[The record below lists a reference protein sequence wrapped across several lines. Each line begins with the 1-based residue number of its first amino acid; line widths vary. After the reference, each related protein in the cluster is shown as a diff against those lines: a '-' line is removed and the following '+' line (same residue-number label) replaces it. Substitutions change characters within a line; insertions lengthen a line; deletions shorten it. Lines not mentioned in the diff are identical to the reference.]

1 MSLSLLVGTTVG
13 LESFFVDI
21 FQNIKN
27 TNGLHMDE
35 RSLLNNFF
43 EEILK
48 TSSVDYSCNEIE
60 DIQSAVL
67 EMLERIAVKINERGL
82 FNISRIEP
90 CGSMAE
96 KAALWK
102 TYTEEDTENDT
113 ENYGM
118 ETVSEKYLEF
128 DFLAVLAKTDD
139 IKLLMQDCKGC
150 NKVHGSLLNNTL
162 LQKYGYIE
170 MLRNSKWKGVDI
182 NNPEIIDE
190 IFQREVCASIVSLCN
205 CWTNQG
211 EFYDSCFKL
220 LPCISHTRKFYHSSA
235 GCTEC
240 SISRASGTLK
250 IAPGYYGTR
259 GCKLILQW
267 ESKSSSLF
275 APVGYNINQTQNMKR
290 FRIHIDF
297 IAALETLQET
307 QQGDKQTVDP
317 KSFIVSKYCIWCI
330 NNMWRISGCIEEIKA
345 IKNEFSM
352 KHKKCYMILKYI
364 FQTGEINNYNMKT
377 VVLHHHT
384 TCTDT
389 SEDMVACVTT
399 ILQEI
404 WDAYKRGHLQAYCR
418 PVNILRNNYGRHTG
432 YVFCAVLFSIYK
444 LDSFKPYIEAFR
456 KLVLENVFIWDNIS
470 CYWFYPP
477 DYLP

>member
-1 MSLSLLVGTTVG
+1 MSLLLLVGTTVR
-13 LESFFVDI
+13 LETFSVDI

-27 TNGLHMDE
+27 TIRLHMDE
-35 RSLLNNFF
+35 RSLMNSFF
-43 EEILK
+43 EDILK

-82 FNISRIEP
+82 FNISRIES

-102 TYTEEDTENDT
+102 TFLTYLTKK
-113 ENYGM
+113 
-118 ETVSEKYLEF
+118 EKYLEF

-139 IKLLMQDCKGC
+139 IYLLMLGCKGC
-150 NKVHGSLLNNTL
+150 KEVHGSLLNNTL

-170 MLRNSKWKGVDI
+170 MLRKSNLKGVDI
-182 NNPEIIDE
+182 NNPKIIDR
-190 IFQREVCASIVSLCN
+190 IFQREVGASIVSLCN
-205 CWTNQG
+205 CWTIQG
-211 EFYDSCFKL
+211 EFYNNCFKY
-220 LPCISHTRKFYHSSA
+220 PSDSSYTQKFYHSSA

-240 SISRASGTLK
+240 SISRASGTLE
-250 IAPGYYGTR
+250 IAPGPDDTR
-259 GCKLILQW
+259 HCTLKLQW

-317 KSFIVSKYCIWCI
+317 KSFIVSKRCSVCECSK
-330 NNMWRISGCIEEIKA
+330 MWRISGCIEEISA

-364 FQTGEINNYNMKT
+364 FQIGKINNYIMKT
-377 VVLHHHT
+377 AVLHHHT

-399 ILQEI
+399 ILQELN
-404 WDAYKRGHLQAYCR
+404 DAYKRGHLQAYCR
-418 PVNILRNNYGRHTG
+418 PVKLPCDSEVLRKHFKS
-432 YVFCAVLFSIYK
+432 VVVLQLINT
-444 LDSFKPYIEAFR
+444 LDSFEPYRDAF
-456 KLVLENVFIWDNIS
+456 KNHVLKDIRT
-470 CYWFYPP
+470 
-477 DYLP
+477 

>member
-1 MSLSLLVGTTVG
+1 MSLLLLVGTTVR
-13 LESFFVDI
+13 LESLFVDI

-27 TNGLHMDE
+27 TIRLHMEE
-35 RSLLNNFF
+35 RRLMNSFF
-43 EEILK
+43 EDILK

-102 TYTEEDTENDT
+102 TNTRRNVNGTNF
-113 ENYGM
+113 
-118 ETVSEKYLEF
+118 EKYLEF

-150 NKVHGSLLNNTL
+150 KEVHGSLLNNTL

-170 MLRNSKWKGVDI
+170 MSRNSKWKGVDI
-182 NNPEIIDE
+182 NSVFKIDQMF
-190 IFQREVCASIVSLCN
+190 IGEVDASIVSLCN
-205 CWTNQG
+205 CWTIQG
-211 EFYDSCFKL
+211 EFDDDCFIG
-220 LPCISHTRKFYHSSA
+220 LPDISYTPKFYPSSA

-250 IAPGYYGTR
+250 IAPGNYGTR
-259 GCKLILQW
+259 DCTLILQW

-275 APVGYNINQTQNMKR
+275 APVGYSINQTQNMKR
-290 FRIHIDF
+290 FEIHIDF

-307 QQGDKQTVDP
+307 QQGDTQTVDP
-317 KSFIVSKYCIWCI
+317 KCFIVSKRCHVRYDSIR
-330 NNMWRISGCIEEIKA
+330 WRISGCIEEIKA
-345 IKNEFSM
+345 IKNEFST

-364 FQTGEINNYNMKT
+364 FQTGELNNYTMKT

-399 ILQEI
+399 ILQELR
-404 WDAYKRGHLQAYCR
+404 DAYKRDHLLAYCR
-418 PVNILRNNYGRHTG
+418 PVNILRNNDRPTYGK
-432 YVFCAVLFSIYK
+432 VFVVVLKSINK
-444 LDSFKPYIEAFR
+444 LDSFKPYIEAFG
-456 KLVLENVFIWDNIS
+456 KLVLENI
-470 CYWFYPP
+470 
-477 DYLP
+477 L

>member
-1 MSLSLLVGTTVG
+1 
-13 LESFFVDI
+13 
-21 FQNIKN
+21 
-27 TNGLHMDE
+27 MDE
-35 RSLLNNFF
+35 RGLLNSFF
-43 EEILK
+43 EDILK
-48 TSSVDYSCNEIE
+48 KSSVDYSCNEIE

-67 EMLERIAVKINERGL
+67 EMMERIAVKINERGL

-102 TYTEEDTENDT
+102 TYKTYNKSNVKKTI
-113 ENYGM
+113 
-118 ETVSEKYLEF
+118 SEKYLEF
-128 DFLAVLAKTDD
+128 DFLAVLVKTDD
-139 IKLLMQDCKGC
+139 IKMLMPYCKGC
-150 NKVHGSLLNNTL
+150 KEVHGSLLNNIL

-170 MLRNSKWKGVDI
+170 MLRIGDKKDVNINS
-182 NNPEIIDE
+182 PYIIDRMF
-190 IFQREVCASIVSLCN
+190 IREVGLSILSLCN
-205 CWTNQG
+205 CWTIQG
-211 EFYDSCFKL
+211 EFYDNCFKG
-220 LPCISHTRKFYHSSA
+220 LPDSAYTRKFYHSSA

-250 IAPGYYGTR
+250 IAPGYYGKR
-259 GCKLILQW
+259 DCILILQW

-290 FRIHIDF
+290 FLIHIDF

-317 KSFIVSKYCIWCI
+317 KSFIVSKSCSVCGSSK
-330 NNMWRISGCIEEIKA
+330 MWRISGCIEEISA

-364 FQTGEINNYNMKT
+364 FQTGEISNYIMKT
-377 VVLHHHT
+377 AVLHHHT

-399 ILQEI
+399 ILQELN
-404 WDAYKRGHLQAYCR
+404 DAYKRGHLQAYCR
-418 PVNILRNNYGRHTG
+418 PVKLSYYSVDLRRFGDFTEDFPFKSR
-432 YVFCAVLFSIYK
+432 VFVSINV
-444 LDSFKPYIEAFR
+444 LDSFKPYRRAFEN
-456 KLVLENVFIWDNIS
+456 LVLKNI
-470 CYWFYPP
+470 
-477 DYLP
+477 L

>member
-27 TNGLHMDE
+27 TIGLHMDE

-48 TSSVDYSCNEIE
+48 TSSVDYSCSEIE

-67 EMLERIAVKINERGL
+67 EMLERIVVKINERGL
-82 FNISRIEP
+82 FNISMIVP

-102 TYTEEDTENDT
+102 TDTKYNIEKSI
-113 ENYGM
+113 
-118 ETVSEKYLEF
+118 SEKYLEF
-128 DFLAVLAKTDD
+128 DFLAVLVKTDD

-150 NKVHGSLLNNTL
+150 KNVHGSLLNNTL
-162 LQKYGYIE
+162 LPKYGYIE
-170 MLRNSKWKGVDI
+170 MLRNSMLNDADI
-182 NNPEIIDE
+182 NKPEIICQM
-190 IFQREVCASIVSLCN
+190 FQREVHASILSLCN
-205 CWTNQG
+205 CLAIRGG
-211 EFYDSCFKL
+211 EYL
-220 LPCISHTRKFYHSSA
+220 RKFSYTLKFDHLSA

-240 SISRASGTLK
+240 SISRASGTLE
-250 IAPGYYGTR
+250 IAPGSHRIG
-259 GCKLILQW
+259 GCTLILQW

-307 QQGDKQTVDP
+307 QQGDKRTIDT
-317 KSFIVSKYCIWCI
+317 KSFIVSKSCSVCECIK
-330 NNMWRISGCIEEIKA
+330 MWRISGCIEEISA

-364 FQTGEINNYNMKT
+364 FQTGKISNYIMKT
-377 VVLHHHT
+377 AVLHHHT

-389 SEDMVACVTT
+389 SEDMVACITS
-399 ILQEI
+399 ILQELV
-404 WDAYKRGHLQAYCR
+404 DAHMRGHLQAYCR
-418 PVNILRNNYGRHTG
+418 PVNLLCRGQAGFTFKTC
-432 YVFCAVLFSIYK
+432 VFFSINQ
-444 LDSFKPYIEAFR
+444 LDSFNPYRRAFE
-456 KLVLENVFIWDNIS
+456 KLVLKDIKDA
-470 CYWFYPP
+470 
-477 DYLP
+477 

>member
-1 MSLSLLVGTTVG
+1 MSLLLLVGTTVR

-27 TNGLHMDE
+27 TIRLHMDE
-35 RSLLNNFF
+35 RSLMNSVF
-43 EEILK
+43 EDILK

-102 TYTEEDTENDT
+102 TYKTYNKSNVKKTI
-113 ENYGM
+113 
-118 ETVSEKYLEF
+118 SEKYLEF
-128 DFLAVLAKTDD
+128 DFLAVLVKTDD
-139 IKLLMQDCKGC
+139 IKMLMPYCKGC
-150 NKVHGSLLNNTL
+150 KKVHGSLLNNIL

-170 MLRNSKWKGVDI
+170 MLRIGDKKDVNINS
-182 NNPEIIDE
+182 PRIIDRM
-190 IFQREVCASIVSLCN
+190 FVREVGASISSLCN
-205 CWTNQG
+205 CLTIRG
-211 EFYDSCFKL
+211 GKY
-220 LPCISHTRKFYHSSA
+220 LPNGSYTLKFDHLSA

-250 IAPGYYGTR
+250 ISHVVNLTFDTPRCT
-259 GCKLILQW
+259 LILQW

-275 APVGYNINQTQNMKR
+275 APVEYSINQTQNMKR

-307 QQGDKQTVDP
+307 QQGDTQTCDT
-317 KSFIVSKYCIWCI
+317 KSFIVPKRCCVCHNGTS
-330 NNMWRISGCIEEIKA
+330 WRISDCVEEIKA

-404 WDAYKRGHLQAYCR
+404 ADAYKRCLLLAYCR
-418 PVNILRNNYGRHTG
+418 QFNLLCRLPKERNDNFKSR
-432 YVFCAVLFSIYK
+432 VLFSIDL
-444 LDSFKPYIEAFR
+444 LDSFKPYRRAFEN
-456 KLVLENVFIWDNIS
+456 LVLKNS
-470 CYWFYPP
+470 
-477 DYLP
+477 L

>member
-1 MSLSLLVGTTVG
+1 MISLSLLVGTTVR

-27 TNGLHMDE
+27 TIVLHMDE
-35 RSLLNNFF
+35 RGLLNSFF
-43 EEILK
+43 EDILK
-48 TSSVDYSCNEIE
+48 KSSVDYSCNEIE
-60 DIQSAVL
+60 DIQTAVL
-67 EMLERIAVKINERGL
+67 ELLERIAVKINERGL

-102 TYTEEDTENDT
+102 TDTEKDVK
-113 ENYGM
+113 
-118 ETVSEKYLEF
+118 ETISEKYLEF

-139 IKLLMQDCKGC
+139 IKIRMKHCKGC
-150 NKVHGSLLNNTL
+150 TEVHGSL
-162 LQKYGYIE
+162 QKYGSIE
-170 MLRNSKWKGVDI
+170 MLRNRGGKDEHI
-182 NNPEIIDE
+182 NSPLIIDRM
-190 IFQREVCASIVSLCN
+190 FLKEVGASIVSLCN
-205 CWTNQG
+205 CWTIQG
-211 EFYDSCFKL
+211 NIHNCFKL
-220 LPCISHTRKFYHSSA
+220 LPDSSYTREIYHSSA

-250 IAPGYYGTR
+250 IAPGPDDTR
-259 GCKLILQW
+259 HCTLILQW

-317 KSFIVSKYCIWCI
+317 KSFIVSKRCSVCECSK
-330 NNMWRISGCIEEIKA
+330 MWRISGCIEEISA

-352 KHKKCYMILKYI
+352 KHKKCYMIWKYI
-364 FQTGEINNYNMKT
+364 FQKGMVNNYVMKT

-389 SEDMVACVTT
+389 SEDIVACVTT
-399 ILQEI
+399 ILQELD
-404 WDAYKRGHLQAYCR
+404 DAYRRCHLQAYCR
-418 PVNILRNNYGRHTG
+418 PVNLLCRGQAGFTFETC
-432 YVFCAVLFSIYK
+432 VFFSINQ
-444 LDSFKPYIEAFR
+444 LDSFNPYRRAFEN
-456 KLVLENVFIWDNIS
+456 LVLKNI
-470 CYWFYPP
+470 
-477 DYLP
+477 L

>member
-27 TNGLHMDE
+27 SIGLHMDE

-43 EEILK
+43 EDILK
-48 TSSVDYSCNEIE
+48 KSSVDYSCNEIE
-60 DIQSAVL
+60 DIQTAVL

-102 TYTEEDTENDT
+102 TEDNEKVTI
-113 ENYGM
+113 
-118 ETVSEKYLEF
+118 SEQYLEF

-139 IKLLMQDCKGC
+139 IKLLIQDCKGC
-150 NKVHGSLLNNTL
+150 KEVHGSLLNNTL
-162 LQKYGYIE
+162 FQKYGYIE
-170 MLRNSKWKGVDI
+170 MLRNSNLKDVDI
-182 NNPEIIDE
+182 NNPAIIDR
-190 IFQREVCASIVSLCN
+190 IFQREVFASIVSLCN
-205 CWTNQG
+205 CWTIQG
-211 EFYDSCFKL
+211 IFYDNCFKY
-220 LPCISHTRKFYHSSA
+220 LPGSAYTRKCYHSSA

-240 SISRASGTLK
+240 SISRASGTLE
-250 IAPGYYGTR
+250 IAHGPYNCT
-259 GCKLILQW
+259 LILLW

-330 NNMWRISGCIEEIKA
+330 NNMWRISGCIEEIRA
-345 IKNEFSM
+345 IKNEFTV

-364 FQTGEINNYNMKT
+364 FQTGEISNYLVKT

-399 ILQEI
+399 ILQELY
-404 WDAYKRGHLQAYCR
+404 DAHKRSHLLAYCR
-418 PVNILRNNYGRHTG
+418 PVNLQRLLSNTLKSR
-432 YVFCAVLFSIYK
+432 VLDSIDK
-444 LDSFKPYIEAFR
+444 LDSFKPYRHAFEN
-456 KLVLENVFIWDNIS
+456 LVLKNI
-470 CYWFYPP
+470 
-477 DYLP
+477 L

>member
-1 MSLSLLVGTTVG
+1 MPLSPLVGTTVG

-21 FQNIKN
+21 FQNIMN
-27 TNGLHMDE
+27 YIGLHMDE

-67 EMLERIAVKINERGL
+67 EMLERIVGKINERGL

-102 TYTEEDTENDT
+102 TNTRRNVKGTNF
-113 ENYGM
+113 
-118 ETVSEKYLEF
+118 EKYLEF

-150 NKVHGSLLNNTL
+150 KEVHGSLLNNTL
-162 LQKYGYIE
+162 FQKYGYIE
-170 MLRNSKWKGVDI
+170 VLRNSELKDADI
-182 NNPEIIDE
+182 NSPLIIDKT
-190 IFQREVCASIVSLCN
+190 FRREVGASILSLCN
-205 CWTNQG
+205 CLTIQEG
-211 EFYDSCFKL
+211 HFERYFYHIHAPDIVF
-220 LPCISHTRKFYHSSA
+220 TRKFDHLSA

-240 SISRASGTLK
+240 NICRASGTLE
-250 IAPGYYGTR
+250 IAPGPYDCT
-259 GCKLILQW
+259 LILQW

-275 APVGYNINQTQNMKR
+275 APVGFNINQTQNMKR
-290 FRIHIDF
+290 FLIHIDF

-317 KSFIVSKYCIWCI
+317 KSFIVSKRCSVCY
-330 NNMWRISGCIEEIKA
+330 NTSWRISGCIEEIKA

-364 FQTGEINNYNMKT
+364 FQTAMFNNYIMKT
-377 VVLHHHT
+377 AVLHHHT

-389 SEDMVACVTT
+389 SEDMVTCVTT
-399 ILQEI
+399 ILQELN
-404 WDAYKRGHLQAYCR
+404 DAYKRRHLLAYCKQF
-418 PVNILRNNYGRHTG
+418 NLLRNN
-432 YVFCAVLFSIYK
+432 VLLRIKSFTFKTHVSNLICGFG
-444 LDSFKPYIEAFR
+444 SFKPYRCAFNN
-456 KLVLENVFIWDNIS
+456 LVLKNI
-470 CYWFYPP
+470 
-477 DYLP
+477 LLT

>member
-1 MSLSLLVGTTVG
+1 MSLLLLVGTTVR

-21 FQNIKN
+21 FQKIKN
-27 TNGLHMDE
+27 TIKLHMDE
-35 RSLLNNFF
+35 RSLMNSFF
-43 EEILK
+43 EDILK

-67 EMLERIAVKINERGL
+67 ELLERIAVKINERGL

-102 TYTEEDTENDT
+102 TDVWNLVKGTNF
-113 ENYGM
+113 
-118 ETVSEKYLEF
+118 EKYLEF
-128 DFLAVLAKTDD
+128 DFLAVLVKTDD
-139 IKLLMQDCKGC
+139 IKMLMPYCKGC
-150 NKVHGSLLNNTL
+150 KEVHGSLLNNTL

-170 MLRNSKWKGVDI
+170 MLRNSNLKDVDI
-182 NNPEIIDE
+182 NNPKIIHR
-190 IFQREVCASIVSLCN
+190 IFEREVGASIVSLFN
-205 CWTNQG
+205 CWTDKGN
-211 EFYDSCFKL
+211 FYDNCFKYI
-220 LPCISHTRKFYHSSA
+220 PGSSYKRKFYHSSA

-240 SISRASGTLK
+240 SISRASGTLE
-250 IAPGYYGTR
+250 IAHGPYDTR
-259 GCKLILQW
+259 HCTLILQW

-275 APVGYNINQTQNMKR
+275 APVRYNINQTQNMKR
-290 FRIHIDF
+290 FLIHIDF

-307 QQGDKQTVDP
+307 QQGDTQTVDT
-317 KSFIVSKYCIWCI
+317 KCFIVSKSCSVCRKDK
-330 NNMWRISGCIEEIKA
+330 MWRISGCIEEIKA

-364 FQTGEINNYNMKT
+364 FQTCGVVNNYEMKT

-399 ILQEI
+399 ILQELR
-404 WDAYKRGHLQAYCR
+404 DAYKSCHLLAYCR
-418 PVNILRNNYGRHTG
+418 PVKLPCDSYDLQKH
-432 YVFCAVLFSIYK
+432 FKSCVLNSIYK
-444 LDSFKPYIEAFR
+444 LDSFIPHRRAFE
-456 KLVLENVFIWDNIS
+456 KLVLKDIRT
-470 CYWFYPP
+470 
-477 DYLP
+477 

>member
-27 TNGLHMDE
+27 TIRLHMDV

-48 TSSVDYSCNEIE
+48 TSSVDYSCSEIE
-60 DIQSAVL
+60 DVQTAVL
-67 EMLERIAVKINERGL
+67 EMLERIASKINERGL
-82 FNISRIEP
+82 FKISRIEP

-102 TYTEEDTENDT
+102 TNTEDNEK
-113 ENYGM
+113 
-118 ETVSEKYLEF
+118 ETISEKYLEF
-128 DFLAVLAKTDD
+128 DFLAVLVKTDD
-139 IKLLMQDCKGC
+139 IKMLMQDCKGC
-150 NKVHGSLLNNTL
+150 KKVHGSLLNNIL

-170 MLRNSKWKGVDI
+170 MLRNSDIKDEDI
-182 NNPEIIDE
+182 NKPLIIDR
-190 IFQREVCASIVSLCN
+190 IFRREVGASILSLCN
-205 CWTNQG
+205 WLTIYERESYIGSYNVPAIV
-211 EFYDSCFKL
+211 F
-220 LPCISHTRKFYHSSA
+220 TRKFDHLSA

-240 SISRASGTLK
+240 SISRASGTLE
-250 IAPGYYGTR
+250 IAHGPYYTR
-259 GCKLILQW
+259 DCTLILQW

-275 APVGYNINQTQNMKR
+275 APVEYSIKQTQNMKR

-297 IAALETLQET
+297 IAALETLQEA
-307 QQGDKQTVDP
+307 QQGDQRTVDP
-317 KSFIVSKYCIWCI
+317 KCFIVSKSCSVCDYDEKRK
-330 NNMWRISGCIEEIKA
+330 WRMSDCIEEIKA
-345 IKNEFSM
+345 IKNEFST

-364 FQTGEINNYNMKT
+364 FQTGRINNYFMKT

-399 ILQEI
+399 ILQELR
-404 WDAYKRGHLQAYCR
+404 DAYKRRHLQAYCR
-418 PVNILRNNYGRHTG
+418 PVNLLRND
-432 YVFCAVLFSIYK
+432 VLYKATAFFDSFVLDSIYE
-444 LDSFKPYIEAFR
+444 LDSFKPYRRAFENQVLKIILMKK
-456 KLVLENVFIWDNIS
+456 KL
-470 CYWFYPP
+470 
-477 DYLP
+477 

>member
-21 FQNIKN
+21 FQTIKN

-48 TSSVDYSCNEIE
+48 TSSVDYSCSEIE
-60 DIQSAVL
+60 DIQTAVL
-67 EMLERIAVKINERGL
+67 ELMERIAVKVNERGL

-113 ENYGM
+113 ENFGM

-150 NKVHGSLLNNTL
+150 KEVHGSLLNNTL
-162 LQKYGYIE
+162 LQKYGYIKMKRDKRLKDE
-170 MLRNSKWKGVDI
+170 DI
-182 NNPEIIDE
+182 NTPFIIDRM
-190 IFQREVCASIVSLCN
+190 FQREVLASILSLCN
-205 CWTNQG
+205 CLTIQG
-211 EFYDSCFKL
+211 GIYGNCFQYEFVTQFK
-220 LPCISHTRKFYHSSA
+220 RKLDHLSA

-240 SISRASGTLK
+240 SIYRTSGTLD
-250 IAPGYYGTR
+250 IT
-259 GCKLILQW
+259 LIPWDTSDCTLVLQW

-275 APVGYNINQTQNMKR
+275 APLWYNINQTQNMKR

-297 IAALETLQET
+297 IAALETKQEAPPL
-307 QQGDKQTVDP
+307 DKQAAGP
-317 KSFIVSKYCIWCI
+317 KCFIIPKWCSMCSKSFKYE
-330 NNMWRISGCIEEIKA
+330 MWRISGCIEEIKA
-345 IKNEFSM
+345 IKNEFSV

-364 FQTGEINNYNMKT
+364 FQRGRIDNYTMKT

-389 SEDMVACVTT
+389 SEDMDACVTT

-404 WDAYKRGHLQAYCR
+404 ADAYKRRHLLAYCR
-418 PVNILRNNYGRHTG
+418 QFNLLGNNAPLEDFPFKSCVIH
-432 YVFCAVLFSIYK
+432 SIDE
-444 LDSFKPYIEAFR
+444 LDSFKPYRRAFEN
-456 KLVLENVFIWDNIS
+456 LVLKNI
-470 CYWFYPP
+470 
-477 DYLP
+477 L

>member
-1 MSLSLLVGTTVG
+1 MSLLLLVGTTVR

-27 TNGLHMDE
+27 TIRLHMDE
-35 RSLLNNFF
+35 RSLMNSFF
-43 EEILK
+43 EDILK

-102 TYTEEDTENDT
+102 TNTRRNVKGTNF
-113 ENYGM
+113 
-118 ETVSEKYLEF
+118 EKYLEF

-150 NKVHGSLLNNTL
+150 KEVHGSLLNNTL
-162 LQKYGYIE
+162 LQKYGYIK
-170 MLRNSKWKGVDI
+170 MSRNSKWKGVDI
-182 NNPEIIDE
+182 NSLFIIDRMF
-190 IFQREVCASIVSLCN
+190 IREVDASLVSLCN
-205 CWTNQG
+205 CWTIQG
-211 EFYDSCFKL
+211 EFYDNCFEY
-220 LPCISHTRKFYHSSA
+220 LPGSSYTRKFYHSSA

-240 SISRASGTLK
+240 SISRASGTLE
-250 IAPGYYGTR
+250 IAPGPCDTR
-259 GCKLILQW
+259 HCTLILQW

-317 KSFIVSKYCIWCI
+317 KCFIVSKRCSVCECS
-330 NNMWRISGCIEEIKA
+330 NRWRISGCIEEISA

-364 FQTGEINNYNMKT
+364 FQTGEIYNYIMKT
-377 VVLHHHT
+377 VVLHHHR

-389 SEDMVACVTT
+389 SEDMAACVNS

-404 WDAYKRGHLQAYCR
+404 SDAYKRGHLQAYCR
-418 PVNILRNNYGRHTG
+418 PVKLQCDSYGLQM
-432 YVFCAVLFSIYK
+432 YFKLCVLTSIYE
-444 LDSFKPYIEAFR
+444 LDSFIPYRRAFE
-456 KLVLENVFIWDNIS
+456 KHVLNDIRT
-470 CYWFYPP
+470 
-477 DYLP
+477 